1 MLLLEL
7 FLSEVVAPLMLG
19 LSTRLSPSGPAGAGG
34 GAGGGDGPL

>member
-7 FLSEVVAPLMLG
+7 FLSEVVALMLG